1 MTIDLDR
8 IEEAPHILDI
18 LLQTE
23 DILDSLDVYCY
34 KNWLDGEVIEGPVVR
49 RHWISVSLL
58 YPHNKMPDPRAA
70 LRLLKHDVI
79 VEFSK
84 VLQDGAAFQPVAEP
98 PNANASGAASVAP
111 ASPAAG
117 VGAPPETAD
126 AKQFWMVKI
135 AFPRRLLTQMGADL
149 SFYDDEVDS
158 EDVEAAKDS
167 GIDDESGYES
177 DEQAPLDPT
186 AAPGAPID
194 PNAPPPPMPPPAGGP
209 PLG

>member
-34 KNWLDGEVIEGPVVR
+34 KNWLDGEVVDGPVVR

-58 YPHNKMPDPRAA
+58 YPHHKMPDPRAA

-84 VLQDGAAFQPVAEP
+84 VLQNGDAIQAAVAP
-98 PNANASGAASVAP
+98 PAASGTASAAPKSAP
-111 ASPAAG
+111 G
-117 VGAPPETAD
+117 GHDAD
-126 AKQFWMVKI
+126 AQSFWMVKI
-135 AFPRRLLTQMGADL
+135 AFPRRLLTQTGADF
-149 SFYDDEVDS
+149 SFYDDEVDA
-158 EDVEAAKDS
+158 EDVESAKDS
-167 GIDDESGYES
+167 GIDDESGYQS
-177 DEQAPLDPT
+177 GEQAPTQPGG
-186 AAPGAPID
+186 APGD
-194 PNAPPPPMPPPAGGP
+194 PNASPLMPPAPPMPPAGAP
-209 PLG
+209 PVG